1 MLTFVWQ
8 FLLHQVLFYIERTFL
23 YFILI
28 VRYLVLEP
36 GQAKAENL
44 LLKVVHT
51 KTAQVANA
59 AQIGPNGKIDKN
71 LFFFHFQMSL
81 SVFKLLRKLNLVLSQ
96 QFSVS

>member
-8 FLLHQVLFYIERTFL
+8 FLLHQVLFYIERTFF

-59 AQIGPNGKIDKN
+59 VQIEPNGKIDKN
-71 LFFFHFQMSL
+71 LFFFISKCLYQY
-81 SVFKLLRKLNLVLSQ
+81 LNFLAS
-96 QFSVS
+96 